1 MLPDEFIQAL
11 PKAELHLHLEGAVP
25 WELARARSPELP
37 PTPPWWSDG
46 FVFTD
51 FAIDFAQAM
60 RSCFHPVLRTAGD
73 YAEVARLIF
82 AGLAAQNVRYAEL
95 SFSPRYALGRGIA
108 AADVARAIKRAAP
121 PGLAVAVFAGLS
133 REVPAGLDDPVV
145 RGILAA
151 DELDGLDLH
160 GDERRSG
167 AAPFAAIF
175 AAAGARGLALRAHA
189 GELAGAASVAETLD
203 ALAVRRIEHGV
214 TAAGDPALIERLIA
228 EEVTLDLCPTSNV
241 KLGVTPALEAHPIGE
256 LHRRGV
262 RVTVS
267 TDDPTIFGCSLAGEL
282 RALHYRLGFSLADLA
297 QLQVNAFRVSRMPP
311 DARVAAEREIA
322 DLLARAAL

>member
-37 PTPPWWSDG
+37 PAPPWWDDG
-46 FVFTD
+46 FVFDD
-51 FAIDFAQAM
+51 FAVDFAQAM
-60 RSCFHPVLRTAGD
+60 RSSFRPVLRTVGD
-73 YAEVARLIF
+73 YAEVAALIF
-82 AGLAAQNVRYAEL
+82 AGLAAQNVRYAEV
-95 SFSPRYALGRGIA
+95 SFSPRYALGCGIA
-108 AADVARAIKRAAP
+108 AAEVVCAIKRAVP
-121 PGLAVAVFAGLS
+121 HGLAVAVYAGLS
-133 REVPAGLDDPVV
+133 REVPATLDDPVV
-145 RGILAA
+145 RDILAA

-160 GDERRSG
+160 GDERQSG
-167 AAPFAAIF
+167 AAPFAPIF

-203 ALAVRRIEHGV
+203 ALGVSRIEHGA
-214 TAAGDPALIERLIA
+214 TAASDLALVERLIA
-228 EEVTLDLCPTSNV
+228 DGVTLDLCPTSNV
-241 KLGVTPALEAHPIGE
+241 KLGVTPSFGAHPIRE

-267 TDDPTIFGCSLAGEL
+267 TDDPTIFGCSLTGEL
-282 RALHYRLGFSLADLA
+282 CVLHGELGFSLADLA
-297 QLQVNAFRVSRMPP
+297 QLQVNAL
-311 DARVAAEREIA
+311 RVARIAPAARAAIEREIA